1 MTSTLADVGRRLETA
16 QRALDGAVDDTKAVG
31 KEKEALMQRKSQLQK
46 LGGERRV
53 AESRVAQKRQSLR
66 GLQADA
72 VDLDAE
78 EAKVK
83 RETAVRSCSLRFL
96 FFSFFFRWLIV
107 FRCGFFLLLLLFRRR

>member
-83 RETAVRSCSLRFL
+83 RETAVRLCSLRFL
-96 FFSFFFRWLIV
+96 FFFFFRWLIV